1 LSEQAGYA
9 YNKPKM
15 TDNERRPYMPTPDE
29 YVTALGGNQPLPTQ
43 PPLRAPRRKRGRRIV
58 VAILLVIL
66 VGFLCYALYIASIV
80 AKISTQ
86 PFDITPLSRDSNG
99 RTNVLI
105 LGMGDPGHAGEGL
118 TDTMMILSYDIPGH
132 RVAQISI
139 PRDLR
144 VKIPDFGYAKI
155 NSANVYGGTKV
166 AEQTVSNTLGIPVH
180 YFVQTDFSG
189 LVGLVDA
196 VGGIEVNVKDRLVDS
211 EYPCDD
217 NQYKSCGLDIKPGQ
231 QHMDGALALKYVRC
245 RKGTCGDD
253 FGRAARQQEVIGL
266 VRDKMVKWQN
276 LVNPVVLVP
285 LVDALRHSLKTD
297 MGSIQLLQLAQGWQK
312 AKGNN
317 PVNLVL
323 STAAGGYLR
332 NAGGSSD
339 LIPLDGTF
347 AAIQERVKNIFTQP
361 DDAAK

>member
-1 LSEQAGYA
+1 MAVDKRFMSQ
-9 YNKPKM
+9 
-15 TDNERRPYMPTPDE
+15 DNERRPYMPTPDE
-29 YVTALGGNQPLPTQ
+29 YVTALGGNGPLPTEA
-43 PPLRAPRRKRGRRIV
+43 PARPPRRKRPRRV
-58 VAILLVIL
+58 RRIL
-66 VGFLCYALYIASIV
+66 VGALLVLLIVAVSYGLYIASIV

-86 PFDITPLSRDSNG
+86 PFDISPLSRDYSG

-118 TDTMMILSYDIPGH
+118 TDTMMVLSYDIPGH

-144 VKIPDFGYAKI
+144 VKIPDYGYGKI
-155 NSANVYGGTKV
+155 NSANIHGGTTV
-166 AEQTVSNTLGIPVH
+166 AEQTVSNTLGIPIH

-196 VGGIEVNVKDRLVDS
+196 VGGIDVDVKKRLSDS

-217 NQYKSCGLDIKPGQ
+217 NQYKSCGLEIKPGL

-253 FGRAARQQEVIGL
+253 FGRAQRQQEVTGL

-276 LVNPVVLVP
+276 LINPAVLIP
-285 LVDALRHSLKTD
+285 LVDALHKSLKTD
-297 MGSIQLLQLAQGWQK
+297 MGSVQLLQLAQGWQK
-312 AKGNN
+312 AKDNQ

-323 STAAGGYLR
+323 STSPGGYLR

-339 LIPLDGTF
+339 LIPSSGSFD
-347 AAIQERVKNIFTQP
+347 AIQDRAKNIFTSP
-361 DDAAK
+361 ILPAR

>member
-1 LSEQAGYA
+1 
-9 YNKPKM
+9 
-15 TDNERRPYMPTPDE
+15 MPTPDE
-29 YVTALGGNQPLPTQ
+29 FVTALGGNEQLPVQKPVRT
-43 PPLRAPRRKRGRRIV
+43 PRRRRWRRIL
-58 VAILLVIL
+58 VAILLIVL
-66 VGFLCYALYIASIV
+66 AGALCYALYIASIV

-86 PFDITPLSRDSNG
+86 PFDMTPLSRDSSG

-105 LGMGDPGHAGEGL
+105 MGMSDPGHAGEGL
-118 TDTMMILSYDIPGH
+118 TDTMMVLSYDIPGR

-155 NSANVYGGTKV
+155 NSANVHGGTTA
-166 AEQTVSNTLGIPVH
+166 AEQTVSNTLGIPIN

-196 VGGIEVNVKDRLVDS
+196 VGGIDVNVKYRLVDT

-217 NQYKSCGLDIKPGQ
+217 NQYKSCGLDIRPGQ

-253 FGRAARQQEVIGL
+253 FGRAERQQEVIGL

-276 LVNPVVLVP
+276 LVNPVVLIP
-285 LVDALRHSLKTD
+285 LVDALRQSLKTD
-297 MGSIQLLQLAQGWQK
+297 MGAVQLLQLADGWQK
-312 AKGNN
+312 AKANQ

-323 STAAGGYLR
+323 STSPGGYLR
-332 NAGGSSD
+332 NGAGSSD
-339 LIPLDGTF
+339 LLPLDGTF
-347 AAIQERVKNIFTQP
+347 EAIQDRMKNIFTAP
-361 DDAAK
+361 SDAAK